1 MSKENKELNEFKAQ
15 AREKTAGLILAGFS
29 FVAGLAWNEAIKSF
43 IDSIFVLGQ
52 NTLWAKFI
60 YAILV
65 TVLIVIVSYLL
76 NRGNSKK

>member
-43 IDSIFVLGQ
+43 IDSIFVFGQ